1 MTIERVI
8 LAEPRGFCAGVIRA
22 IEAVEMALAQYGPP
36 IYVRRQIVHNLF
48 VVQDLERKG
57 AVFVEEV
64 SDVPAGARVIFSA
77 HGIAPIV
84 RDMARGRELDVID
97 ATCPLVTK
105 VHLEAARYVRD
116 GYTVLLV
123 GHEGH
128 DEIIGTMGEAP
139 DHIML
144 IQDMDDAA
152 VVQPPDSERVAL
164 VTQTTLSVDE
174 TRDIVDALKTRFPTI
189 RMPARSDIC
198 FATQNRQDAVKL
210 LAQETDVV
218 LVLGAENSSNSQ
230 RLREVA
236 ETGQCRAYLIDSL
249 KDLDESWLDGAA
261 SVGITSGAS
270 TPDSL
275 VEEVV
280 AHFIAAGVEDVRT
293 LRALEEN
300 VTFNL
305 PRSWKKRPLGHPPA
319 STLDAQHSAE
329 HGSCAAGSHA
339 SADCAP
345 KGKTQTETP
354 IERVVCASL
363 GVGED
368 WV

>member
-22 IEAVEMALAQYGPP
+22 IEAVELALAKYGPP

-48 VVQDLERKG
+48 VVRDLERKG
-57 AVFVEEV
+57 AIFVEEV
-64 SDVPAGARVIFSA
+64 SDIPAGARVIFSA

-84 RDMARGRELDVID
+84 RGMAQGRELDVID

-105 VHLEAARYVRD
+105 VHVEAVRYVRD
-116 GYTVLLV
+116 GYKVLLV
-123 GHEGH
+123 GHDGH

-139 DHIML
+139 DDIML
-144 IQDMDDAA
+144 VQDLDDAA
-152 VVQPPDSERVAL
+152 SVEVSDPDRVAL

-174 TRDIVDALKTRFPTI
+174 TRDIVDALKARFPNI

-210 LAQETDVV
+210 LALETDVV
-218 LVLGAENSSNSQ
+218 LVLGADNSSNSQ

-236 ETGQCRAYLIDSL
+236 DTGECRAYLIDSL
-249 KDLDESWLDGAA
+249 LDLDESWLEGAR

-275 VEEVV
+275 VEEVI
-280 AHFIAAGVEDVRT
+280 AHFIASGVGDVRT
-293 LRALEEN
+293 LKALEEN

-305 PRSWKKRPLGHPPA
+305 PRELA
-319 STLDAQHSAE
+319 DSAN
-329 HGSCAAGSHA
+329 
-339 SADCAP
+339 
-345 KGKTQTETP
+345 T
-354 IERVVCASL
+354 R
-363 GVGED
+363 
-368 WV
+368 

>member
-1 MTIERVI
+1 MDNSLTIERVI

-22 IEAVEMALAQYGPP
+22 IEAVELALAEYGPP

-48 VVQDLERKG
+48 VVRDLERKG

-64 SDVPAGARVIFSA
+64 SEAPVGARMIFSA

-84 RDMARGRELDVID
+84 REMAKGRELDVID

-105 VHLEAARYVRD
+105 VHVEAVRYVRD
-116 GYTVLLV
+116 GYKVLLV
-123 GHEGH
+123 GHAGH

-139 DHIML
+139 DDIIL
-144 IQDMDDAA
+144 VQDMDD
-152 VVQPPDSERVAL
+152 VGTVSVPDEERVAL

-174 TRDIVDALKTRFPTI
+174 TKDIVDALKTRFPKI

-210 LAQETDVV
+210 LAQEADVV

-236 ETGQCRAYLIDSL
+236 DTGQCRAYLMDSL
-249 KDLDESWLDGAA
+249 VDLDESWLQGAK

-275 VEEVV
+275 VEEVIG
-280 AHFIAAGVEDVRT
+280 HFMAAGVEDVRT
-293 LRALEEN
+293 LKALEEN
-300 VTFNL
+300 VTFLL
-305 PRSWKKRPLGHPPA
+305 PRELTGAR
-319 STLDAQHSAE
+319 
-329 HGSCAAGSHA
+329 AG
-339 SADCAP
+339 
-345 KGKTQTETP
+345 
-354 IERVVCASL
+354 
-363 GVGED
+363 
-368 WV
+368 

>member
-22 IEAVEMALAQYGPP
+22 IEAVELALAEYGPP

-84 RDMARGRELDVID
+84 RELAQGRELDVID

-105 VHLEAARYVRD
+105 VHVEAVRYVRD
-116 GYTVLLV
+116 GYKVLLV
-123 GHEGH
+123 GHAGH
-128 DEIIGTMGEAP
+128 DEIVGTMGEAP
-139 DHIML
+139 DDIIL
-144 IQDMDDAA
+144 VQDMDDAA
-152 VVQPPDSERVAL
+152 TVSVPDDERVAL

-174 TRDIVDALKTRFPTI
+174 TKEIVDALKVRFPKI
-189 RMPARSDIC
+189 RTPARSDIC

-210 LAQETDVV
+210 LAEETDVV

-230 RLREVA
+230 RLKEVA
-236 ETGQCRAYLIDSL
+236 ETGQCRAYLINSL
-249 KDLDESWLDGAA
+249 VDLDESWLEGVS

-275 VEEVV
+275 VEEVI
-280 AHFIAAGVEDVRT
+280 AHFMAAGVGDVRT
-293 LRALEEN
+293 LKALEEN
-300 VTFNL
+300 VTFQL
-305 PRSWKKRPLGHPPA
+305 PPELTRAIA
-319 STLDAQHSAE
+319 S
-329 HGSCAAGSHA
+329 
-339 SADCAP
+339 
-345 KGKTQTETP
+345 
-354 IERVVCASL
+354 
-363 GVGED
+363 
-368 WV
+368 

>member
-1 MTIERVI
+1 MKIERVI

-22 IEAVEMALAQYGPP
+22 IEAVELALANYGPP

-48 VVQDLERKG
+48 VVRDLERKG
-57 AVFVEEV
+57 AIFVEEV
-64 SDVPAGARVIFSA
+64 SDIPAGARVIFSA

-84 RDMARGRELDVID
+84 RGMAQGRELDVID

-105 VHLEAARYVRD
+105 VHVEAVRYVRD
-116 GYTVLLV
+116 GYKVLLV
-123 GHEGH
+123 GHDGH

-139 DHIML
+139 DEIL
-144 IQDMDDAA
+144 LVQDLDDAA
-152 VVQPPDSERVAL
+152 SVEVSDPNRVAL

-174 TRDIVDALKTRFPTI
+174 TRDIVDALKARFPNI

-210 LAQETDVV
+210 LAQEADVV
-218 LVLGAENSSNSQ
+218 LVLGADNSSNSQ

-236 ETGQCRAYLIDSL
+236 DTGECRAYLIDSL
-249 KDLDESWLDGAA
+249 IDLDESWLEGAR

-275 VEEVV
+275 VEEVI
-280 AHFIAAGVEDVRT
+280 AHFIESGVEDVRT
-293 LRALEEN
+293 LKALEEN

-305 PRSWKKRPLGHPPA
+305 PRELADPA
-319 STLDAQHSAE
+319 HS
-329 HGSCAAGSHA
+329 
-339 SADCAP
+339 
-345 KGKTQTETP
+345 
-354 IERVVCASL
+354 R
-363 GVGED
+363 
-368 WV
+368 

>member
-1 MTIERVI
+1 MNIERVI

-22 IEAVEMALAQYGPP
+22 IEAVELAIAEYGPP

-48 VVQDLERKG
+48 VVRDLERKG

-64 SDVPAGARVIFSA
+64 SAVPAGGRVIFSA

-84 RDMARGRELDVID
+84 REMAKGRELDVID

-105 VHLEAARYVRD
+105 VHVEAVRYVRD
-116 GYTVLLV
+116 GYKVLLV
-123 GHEGH
+123 GHAGH

-139 DHIML
+139 NDIIL
-144 IQDMDDAA
+144 VQDMDDVAT
-152 VVQPPDSERVAL
+152 VTVPDEERVAL

-174 TRDIVDALKTRFPTI
+174 TKGIVDALKARFPKI
-189 RMPARSDIC
+189 RTPARSDIC

-210 LAQETDVV
+210 LAEETDVV

-249 KDLDESWLDGAA
+249 QDLDESWLDGAQT
-261 SVGITSGAS
+261 VGITSGAS

-275 VEEVV
+275 VEEVI
-280 AHFIAAGVEDVRT
+280 AHFMASGVEDVRT
-293 LRALEEN
+293 LKALEEN
-300 VTFNL
+300 VTFLL
-305 PRSWKKRPLGHPPA
+305 PREL
-319 STLDAQHSAE
+319 SA
-329 HGSCAAGSHA
+329 ARAG
-339 SADCAP
+339 
-345 KGKTQTETP
+345 
-354 IERVVCASL
+354 
-363 GVGED
+363 
-368 WV
+368 

>member
-22 IEAVEMALAQYGPP
+22 IEAVELALAKYGPP

-48 VVQDLERKG
+48 VVRDLERKG
-57 AVFVEEV
+57 AIFVEEV
-64 SDVPAGARVIFSA
+64 SDIPAGARVIFSA

-84 RDMARGRELDVID
+84 RGMAQGRELDVID

-105 VHLEAARYVRD
+105 VHVEAVRYVRD
-116 GYTVLLV
+116 GYKVLLV
-123 GHEGH
+123 GHDGH

-139 DHIML
+139 DEIL
-144 IQDMDDAA
+144 LVQDLDDAA
-152 VVQPPDSERVAL
+152 SVEISDPDRVAL

-174 TRDIVDALKTRFPTI
+174 TRDIVDALKARFPNI

-210 LAQETDVV
+210 LALETDVV
-218 LVLGAENSSNSQ
+218 LVLGADNSSNSQ

-236 ETGQCRAYLIDSL
+236 DTGECRAYLIDSL
-249 KDLDESWLDGAA
+249 LDLDESWLEGAR

-275 VEEVV
+275 VEEVI
-280 AHFIAAGVEDVRT
+280 AHFIASGVGDVRT
-293 LRALEEN
+293 LKALEEN

-305 PRSWKKRPLGHPPA
+305 PRELA
-319 STLDAQHSAE
+319 DSTNTH
-329 HGSCAAGSHA
+329 
-339 SADCAP
+339 
-345 KGKTQTETP
+345 
-354 IERVVCASL
+354 
-363 GVGED
+363 
-368 WV
+368 

>member
-1 MTIERVI
+1 MAGKFGRGNMDNSLTIERVI

-22 IEAVEMALAQYGPP
+22 IEAVELALAEYGPP

-48 VVQDLERKG
+48 VVRDLERKG

-64 SDVPAGARVIFSA
+64 SEAPVGARMIFSA

-84 RDMARGRELDVID
+84 REMAKGRELDVID

-105 VHLEAARYVRD
+105 VHVEAVRYVRD
-116 GYTVLLV
+116 GYKVLLV
-123 GHEGH
+123 GHAGH

-139 DHIML
+139 DDIIL
-144 IQDMDDAA
+144 VQDMDD
-152 VVQPPDSERVAL
+152 VGTVSVPDEERVAL

-174 TRDIVDALKTRFPTI
+174 TKDIVDALKTRFPKI

-210 LAQETDVV
+210 LAQEADVV

-236 ETGQCRAYLIDSL
+236 DTGQCRAYLMDSL
-249 KDLDESWLDGAA
+249 VDLDESWLQGAK

-275 VEEVV
+275 VEEVI
-280 AHFIAAGVEDVRT
+280 AHFMAAGVEDVRT
-293 LRALEEN
+293 LKALEEN
-300 VTFNL
+300 VTFLL
-305 PRSWKKRPLGHPPA
+305 PRELTGAR
-319 STLDAQHSAE
+319 
-329 HGSCAAGSHA
+329 AG
-339 SADCAP
+339 
-345 KGKTQTETP
+345 
-354 IERVVCASL
+354 
-363 GVGED
+363 
-368 WV
+368 

>member
-22 IEAVEMALAQYGPP
+22 IEAVELALANYGPP

-48 VVQDLERKG
+48 VVRDLERKG
-57 AVFVEEV
+57 AIFVEEA

-84 RDMARGRELDVID
+84 RSMAQGRELDVID

-105 VHLEAARYVRD
+105 VHVEAVRYVRD
-116 GYTVLLV
+116 GYNVLLV
-123 GHEGH
+123 GHAGH

-139 DHIML
+139 DDIL
-144 IQDMDDAA
+144 LVQDINDAA
-152 VVQPPDSERVAL
+152 SIEVPNPDRVAL

-174 TRDIVDALKTRFPTI
+174 TREIVDALKARFPKI

-210 LAQETDVV
+210 LAQEADVV
-218 LVLGAENSSNSQ
+218 LVLGADNSSNSQ
-230 RLREVA
+230 QLREVA
-236 ETGQCRAYLIDSL
+236 NTGECRAYLIDSL
-249 KDLDESWLDGAA
+249 GDLDESWLDDAR

-275 VEEVV
+275 VEEVL

-293 LRALEEN
+293 LKAMEEN
-300 VTFNL
+300 ITFQL
-305 PRSWKKRPLGHPPA
+305 PRELA
-319 STLDAQHSAE
+319 DSTHS
-329 HGSCAAGSHA
+329 
-339 SADCAP
+339 
-345 KGKTQTETP
+345 
-354 IERVVCASL
+354 R
-363 GVGED
+363 
-368 WV
+368 

>member
-1 MTIERVI
+1 MNIERVI

-22 IEAVEMALAQYGPP
+22 IEAVELAIAQYGPP

-48 VVQDLERKG
+48 VVRDLERKG

-64 SDVPAGARVIFSA
+64 SAVPPGGRVIFSA

-84 RDMARGRELDVID
+84 REMAQGRDLDVID

-105 VHLEAARYVRD
+105 VHVEAVRYVRD
-116 GYTVLLV
+116 GYKVLLV
-123 GHEGH
+123 GHAGH

-139 DHIML
+139 DDIIL
-144 IQDMDDAA
+144 VQDMDDVAN
-152 VVQPPDSERVAL
+152 VSVPDEERVAL

-174 TRDIVDALKTRFPTI
+174 TKDIVDALKARFPKI

-210 LAQETDVV
+210 LAEETDVV

-236 ETGQCRAYLIDSL
+236 NTGQCRAYLIDSL
-249 KDLDESWLDGAA
+249 QDLDESWLEGAQ

-275 VEEVV
+275 VEEVI
-280 AHFIAAGVEDVRT
+280 AHFMASGVEDVRT
-293 LRALEEN
+293 LKALEEN
-300 VTFNL
+300 VTFLL
-305 PRSWKKRPLGHPPA
+305 PR
-319 STLDAQHSAE
+319 E
-329 HGSCAAGSHA
+329 IAGA
-339 SADCAP
+339 RA
-345 KGKTQTETP
+345 G
-354 IERVVCASL
+354 
-363 GVGED
+363 
-368 WV
+368 

>member
-1 MTIERVI
+1 MYYWSSYKFVAGETSNPLTIERVI

-22 IEAVEMALAQYGPP
+22 IEAVELAIAQYGPP
-36 IYVRRQIVHNLF
+36 VYVRRQIVHNLF
-48 VVQDLERKG
+48 VVRDLERKG

-64 SDVPAGARVIFSA
+64 SAVPAGGRIIFSA

-84 RDMARGRELDVID
+84 REMARGRELDVID

-105 VHLEAARYVRD
+105 VHVEAVRYVRD
-116 GYTVLLV
+116 GYKVLLV
-123 GHEGH
+123 GHAGH

-139 DHIML
+139 DDIIL
-144 IQDMDDAA
+144 VQDMDDAA
-152 VVQPPDSERVAL
+152 AVTVPDEEHVAL

-174 TRDIVDALKTRFPTI
+174 TKGIVDALKARFPKI

-210 LAQETDVV
+210 LAEETDVI

-236 ETGQCRAYLIDSL
+236 DTGQCRAYLMDSL
-249 KDLDESWLDGAA
+249 EDLDESWLEGVQ

-275 VEEVV
+275 VEEVI
-280 AHFIAAGVEDVRT
+280 AHFMASGVEDVRT
-293 LRALEEN
+293 LKALEEN
-300 VTFNL
+300 VTFLL
-305 PRSWKKRPLGHPPA
+305 PRELSEAAA
-319 STLDAQHSAE
+319 S
-329 HGSCAAGSHA
+329 G
-339 SADCAP
+339 
-345 KGKTQTETP
+345 
-354 IERVVCASL
+354 
-363 GVGED
+363 
-368 WV
+368 

>member
-22 IEAVEMALAQYGPP
+22 IEAVELALANYGPP

-48 VVQDLERKG
+48 VVRDLERKG
-57 AVFVEEV
+57 AVFVDEV
-64 SDVPAGARVIFSA
+64 SGVPAGGRVIFSA

-84 RDMARGRELDVID
+84 RELAQSRELDVID

-105 VHLEAARYVRD
+105 VHVEAVRYVRD
-116 GYTVLLV
+116 GYKVLLV
-123 GHEGH
+123 GHAGH

-139 DHIML
+139 DDIIL
-144 IQDMDDAA
+144 VQDMDDAA
-152 VVQPPDSERVAL
+152 AVSVPDEERVAL

-174 TRDIVDALKTRFPTI
+174 TKDIVDALKARFPRI
-189 RMPARSDIC
+189 RMPTRSDIC

-210 LAQETDVV
+210 LAEETDVV

-236 ETGQCRAYLIDSL
+236 DTGQCRAYLLDSVG
-249 KDLDESWLDGAA
+249 DLDESWLEGAR

-275 VEEVV
+275 VEEVI
-280 AHFIAAGVEDVRT
+280 AHFIASGVEDVRT
-293 LRALEEN
+293 LKALEEN
-300 VTFNL
+300 VTFLL
-305 PRSWKKRPLGHPPA
+305 PREL
-319 STLDAQHSAE
+319 T
-329 HGSCAAGSHA
+329 AAKS
-339 SADCAP
+339 S
-345 KGKTQTETP
+345 
-354 IERVVCASL
+354 
-363 GVGED
+363 
-368 WV
+368 

>member
-1 MTIERVI
+1 MDKSLSIERVI

-22 IEAVEMALAQYGPP
+22 IEAVELALAEYGPP

-48 VVQDLERKG
+48 VVRDLERKG

-64 SDVPAGARVIFSA
+64 SEAPVGARMIFSA

-84 RDMARGRELDVID
+84 REMAQGRELDVID

-105 VHLEAARYVRD
+105 VHVEAVRYVRD
-116 GYTVLLV
+116 GYKVLLV
-123 GHEGH
+123 GHAGH

-139 DHIML
+139 DDIIL
-144 IQDMDDAA
+144 VQDMDDVAT
-152 VVQPPDSERVAL
+152 VSVPDEERVAL

-174 TRDIVDALKTRFPTI
+174 TKDIVDALKMRFPKI

-210 LAQETDVV
+210 LAQEADVV

-236 ETGQCRAYLIDSL
+236 DTGQCRAYLMDSL
-249 KDLDESWLDGAA
+249 VDLDESWLQGAQ

-275 VEEVV
+275 VEEVI
-280 AHFIAAGVEDVRT
+280 AHFMAAGVEDVRT
-293 LRALEEN
+293 LKALEEN
-300 VTFNL
+300 VTFLL
-305 PRSWKKRPLGHPPA
+305 PRELTGARA
-319 STLDAQHSAE
+319 S
-329 HGSCAAGSHA
+329 
-339 SADCAP
+339 
-345 KGKTQTETP
+345 
-354 IERVVCASL
+354 
-363 GVGED
+363 
-368 WV
+368 

>member
-22 IEAVEMALAQYGPP
+22 IEAVELALAKYGPP

-48 VVQDLERKG
+48 VVRDLERKG
-57 AVFVEEV
+57 AIFVEEV
-64 SDVPAGARVIFSA
+64 SDIPAGARVIFSA

-84 RDMARGRELDVID
+84 RGMAQGRELDVID

-105 VHLEAARYVRD
+105 VHVEAVRYVRD
-116 GYTVLLV
+116 GYKVLLV
-123 GHEGH
+123 GHDGH

-139 DHIML
+139 DEIL
-144 IQDMDDAA
+144 LVQDLDDAA
-152 VVQPPDSERVAL
+152 SVEISDPDRVAL

-174 TRDIVDALKTRFPTI
+174 TRDIVDAPKARFPNI

-210 LAQETDVV
+210 LALETDVV
-218 LVLGAENSSNSQ
+218 LVLGADNSSNSQ

-236 ETGQCRAYLIDSL
+236 DTGECRAYLIDSL
-249 KDLDESWLDGAA
+249 LDLDESWLEGAR

-275 VEEVV
+275 VEEVI
-280 AHFIAAGVEDVRT
+280 AHFIASGVGDVRT
-293 LRALEEN
+293 LKALEEN

-305 PRSWKKRPLGHPPA
+305 PRELA
-319 STLDAQHSAE
+319 DSTNTH
-329 HGSCAAGSHA
+329 
-339 SADCAP
+339 
-345 KGKTQTETP
+345 
-354 IERVVCASL
+354 
-363 GVGED
+363 
-368 WV
+368 

>member
-1 MTIERVI
+1 MTIERVV

-22 IEAVEMALAQYGPP
+22 IEAVELALAEYGPP

-48 VVQDLERKG
+48 VVRDLERKG

-64 SDVPAGARVIFSA
+64 SAVPAGGRVIFSA

-84 RDMARGRELDVID
+84 REMARGRELDVID

-105 VHLEAARYVRD
+105 VHVEAVRYVRD
-116 GYTVLLV
+116 GYKVLLV
-123 GHEGH
+123 GHAGH

-139 DHIML
+139 DDIIL
-144 IQDMDDAA
+144 VQDMDDAA
-152 VVQPPDSERVAL
+152 AVSVPDEERVAL

-174 TRDIVDALKTRFPTI
+174 TRGIVDALKERFPGI
-189 RMPARSDIC
+189 RTPARSDIC

-236 ETGQCRAYLIDSL
+236 DTGQCRAYLLDSVG
-249 KDLDESWLDGAA
+249 DLDESWLEGAR

-275 VEEVV
+275 VEEVI
-280 AHFIAAGVEDVRT
+280 AHFIASGVEDVRT
-293 LRALEEN
+293 LKALEEN
-300 VTFNL
+300 VTFLL
-305 PRSWKKRPLGHPPA
+305 PREL
-319 STLDAQHSAE
+319 T
-329 HGSCAAGSHA
+329 AAKS
-339 SADCAP
+339 S
-345 KGKTQTETP
+345 
-354 IERVVCASL
+354 
-363 GVGED
+363 
-368 WV
+368 

>member
-1 MTIERVI
+1 MDNSLTIERVI

-22 IEAVEMALAQYGPP
+22 IEAVELALAEYGPP

-48 VVQDLERKG
+48 VVRDLERKG

-64 SDVPAGARVIFSA
+64 SEAPVGARMIFSA

-84 RDMARGRELDVID
+84 REMAKGRELDVID

-105 VHLEAARYVRD
+105 VHVEAVRYVRD
-116 GYTVLLV
+116 GYKVLLV
-123 GHEGH
+123 GHAGH

-139 DHIML
+139 DDIIL
-144 IQDMDDAA
+144 VQDMDDAA
-152 VVQPPDSERVAL
+152 TVSVPDEERVAL

-174 TRDIVDALKTRFPTI
+174 TKDIVDALKMRFPKI

-210 LAQETDVV
+210 LAQEADVV

-236 ETGQCRAYLIDSL
+236 DTGQCRAYLMDSL
-249 KDLDESWLDGAA
+249 VDLDESWLEGAQ

-275 VEEVV
+275 VEEVI
-280 AHFIAAGVEDVRT
+280 AHFMAAGVEDVRT
-293 LRALEEN
+293 LKALEEN
-300 VTFNL
+300 VTFLL
-305 PRSWKKRPLGHPPA
+305 PRELTGARA
-319 STLDAQHSAE
+319 S
-329 HGSCAAGSHA
+329 
-339 SADCAP
+339 
-345 KGKTQTETP
+345 
-354 IERVVCASL
+354 
-363 GVGED
+363 
-368 WV
+368 

>member
-22 IEAVEMALAQYGPP
+22 IEAVELALAKYGPP

-48 VVQDLERKG
+48 VVRDLERKG
-57 AVFVEEV
+57 AIFVEEV
-64 SDVPAGARVIFSA
+64 SDIPAGARVIFSA

-84 RDMARGRELDVID
+84 RGMAQGRELDVID

-105 VHLEAARYVRD
+105 VHVEAVRYVRD
-116 GYTVLLV
+116 GYKVLLV
-123 GHEGH
+123 GHDGH

-139 DHIML
+139 DEIL
-144 IQDMDDAA
+144 LVQDLDDAA
-152 VVQPPDSERVAL
+152 SVEVSDPDRVAL

-174 TRDIVDALKTRFPTI
+174 TRDIVDALKARFPNI

-210 LAQETDVV
+210 LALETDVV
-218 LVLGAENSSNSQ
+218 LVLGADNSSNSQ

-236 ETGQCRAYLIDSL
+236 DTGECRAYLIDSL
-249 KDLDESWLDGAA
+249 LDLDESWLEGAR

-275 VEEVV
+275 VEEVI
-280 AHFIAAGVEDVRT
+280 AHFIASGVGDVRT
-293 LRALEEN
+293 LKALEEN

-305 PRSWKKRPLGHPPA
+305 PRELA
-319 STLDAQHSAE
+319 DSAN
-329 HGSCAAGSHA
+329 S
-339 SADCAP
+339 
-345 KGKTQTETP
+345 
-354 IERVVCASL
+354 R
-363 GVGED
+363 
-368 WV
+368 

>member
-22 IEAVEMALAQYGPP
+22 IEAVELALAKYGPP

-48 VVQDLERKG
+48 VVRDLERKG
-57 AVFVEEV
+57 AIFVEEV
-64 SDVPAGARVIFSA
+64 SDIPAGARVIFSA

-84 RDMARGRELDVID
+84 RGMAQGRELDVID

-105 VHLEAARYVRD
+105 VHVEAVRYVRD
-116 GYTVLLV
+116 GYKVLLV
-123 GHEGH
+123 GHDGH

-139 DHIML
+139 DDIML
-144 IQDMDDAA
+144 VQDLDDAA
-152 VVQPPDSERVAL
+152 SVEISDPDRVAL

-174 TRDIVDALKTRFPTI
+174 TRDIVDALKARFPNI

-210 LAQETDVV
+210 LALETDVV
-218 LVLGAENSSNSQ
+218 LVLGADNSSNSQ

-236 ETGQCRAYLIDSL
+236 DTGECRAYLIDSL
-249 KDLDESWLDGAA
+249 LDLDESWLEGAR

-275 VEEVV
+275 VEEVI
-280 AHFIAAGVEDVRT
+280 AHFIASGVGDVRT
-293 LRALEEN
+293 LKALEEN

-305 PRSWKKRPLGHPPA
+305 PRELADSANTRTRPFHPHFRPP
-319 STLDAQHSAE
+319 SPSITVF
-329 HGSCAAGSHA
+329 
-339 SADCAP
+339 
-345 KGKTQTETP
+345 TP
-354 IERVVCASL
+354 PRIPPT
-363 GVGED
+363 
-368 WV
+368 

>member
-22 IEAVEMALAQYGPP
+22 IEAVELALAKYGPP

-48 VVQDLERKG
+48 VVRDLERKG
-57 AVFVEEV
+57 AIFVEEV
-64 SDVPAGARVIFSA
+64 SDIPAGARVIFSA

-84 RDMARGRELDVID
+84 RGMAQGRELDVID

-105 VHLEAARYVRD
+105 VHVEAVRYVRD
-116 GYTVLLV
+116 GYKVLLV
-123 GHEGH
+123 GHDGH

-139 DHIML
+139 DDIL
-144 IQDMDDAA
+144 LVQDLDDAA
-152 VVQPPDSERVAL
+152 SVEISDPNRVAL

-174 TRDIVDALKTRFPTI
+174 TRDIVDALKARFPNI

-210 LAQETDVV
+210 LALETDIV
-218 LVLGAENSSNSQ
+218 LVLGADNSSNSQ

-236 ETGQCRAYLIDSL
+236 DTGECRAYLIDSL
-249 KDLDESWLDGAA
+249 LDLDESWLEGAR

-275 VEEVV
+275 VEEVI
-280 AHFIAAGVEDVRT
+280 AHFIASGVGDVRT
-293 LRALEEN
+293 LKALEEN

-305 PRSWKKRPLGHPPA
+305 PRELA
-319 STLDAQHSAE
+319 DSAN
-329 HGSCAAGSHA
+329 
-339 SADCAP
+339 
-345 KGKTQTETP
+345 T
-354 IERVVCASL
+354 R
-363 GVGED
+363 
-368 WV
+368 

>member
-1 MTIERVI
+1 MNIERVI

-22 IEAVEMALAQYGPP
+22 IEAVELALAQYGPP

-48 VVQDLERKG
+48 VVRDLERKG

-64 SDVPAGARVIFSA
+64 SAVPAGGRVIFSA

-84 RDMARGRELDVID
+84 REMAQGRDLDVID

-105 VHLEAARYVRD
+105 VHVEAVRYVRD
-116 GYTVLLV
+116 GYKVLLV
-123 GHEGH
+123 GHAGH

-139 DHIML
+139 DDIIL
-144 IQDMDDAA
+144 VQDMDDVAT
-152 VVQPPDSERVAL
+152 VSVPDEERVAL

-174 TRDIVDALKTRFPTI
+174 TKDIVDALKARFPKI

-210 LAQETDVV
+210 LAEETDVV

-236 ETGQCRAYLIDSL
+236 NTGQCRAYLLDSL
-249 KDLDESWLDGAA
+249 QDLDESWLEGAQ

-275 VEEVV
+275 VEEVI
-280 AHFIAAGVEDVRT
+280 AHFMASGVEDVRT
-293 LRALEEN
+293 LKALEEN
-300 VTFNL
+300 VTFLL
-305 PRSWKKRPLGHPPA
+305 PREL
-319 STLDAQHSAE
+319 
-329 HGSCAAGSHA
+329 AGTRA
-339 SADCAP
+339 
-345 KGKTQTETP
+345 G
-354 IERVVCASL
+354 
-363 GVGED
+363 
-368 WV
+368 

>member
-22 IEAVEMALAQYGPP
+22 IEAVELALAKYGPP

-48 VVQDLERKG
+48 VVRDLERKG
-57 AVFVEEV
+57 AIFVEEV
-64 SDVPAGARVIFSA
+64 SDIPAGARVIFSA

-84 RDMARGRELDVID
+84 RGMAQGRELDVID

-105 VHLEAARYVRD
+105 VHVEAVRYVRD
-116 GYTVLLV
+116 GYKVLLV
-123 GHEGH
+123 GHDGH

-139 DHIML
+139 DDIL
-144 IQDMDDAA
+144 LVQDLDDAA
-152 VVQPPDSERVAL
+152 SVEISDPDRVAL

-174 TRDIVDALKTRFPTI
+174 TRDIVDALKARFPNI

-210 LAQETDVV
+210 LALETDVV
-218 LVLGAENSSNSQ
+218 LVLGADNSSNSQ

-236 ETGQCRAYLIDSL
+236 DTGECRAYLIDSL
-249 KDLDESWLDGAA
+249 LDLDESWLEGAR

-275 VEEVV
+275 VEEVI
-280 AHFIAAGVEDVRT
+280 AHFIASGVGDVRT
-293 LRALEEN
+293 LKALEEN

-305 PRSWKKRPLGHPPA
+305 PRELA
-319 STLDAQHSAE
+319 DSAN
-329 HGSCAAGSHA
+329 
-339 SADCAP
+339 
-345 KGKTQTETP
+345 T
-354 IERVVCASL
+354 R
-363 GVGED
+363 
-368 WV
+368 

>member
-1 MTIERVI
+1 MNNSSTIERVI

-22 IEAVEMALAQYGPP
+22 IEAVELALAEYGPP

-48 VVQDLERKG
+48 VVRDLERKG

-64 SDVPAGARVIFSA
+64 SEAPVGARMIFSA

-84 RDMARGRELDVID
+84 REMAKGRELDVID

-105 VHLEAARYVRD
+105 VHVEAVRYVRD
-116 GYTVLLV
+116 GYKVLLV
-123 GHEGH
+123 GHAGH

-139 DHIML
+139 DDIIL
-144 IQDMDDAA
+144 VQDMDDAA
-152 VVQPPDSERVAL
+152 TVSVPDEERVAL

-174 TRDIVDALKTRFPTI
+174 TKDIVDALKIRFPKI

-210 LAQETDVV
+210 LAQEADVV

-236 ETGQCRAYLIDSL
+236 DTGQCRAYLMDSL
-249 KDLDESWLDGAA
+249 VDLDESWLEGAQ

-275 VEEVV
+275 VEEVI
-280 AHFIAAGVEDVRT
+280 AHFMAAGVEDVRT
-293 LRALEEN
+293 LKALEEN
-300 VTFNL
+300 VTFQL
-305 PRSWKKRPLGHPPA
+305 PREFTGARA
-319 STLDAQHSAE
+319 S
-329 HGSCAAGSHA
+329 
-339 SADCAP
+339 
-345 KGKTQTETP
+345 
-354 IERVVCASL
+354 
-363 GVGED
+363 
-368 WV
+368 

>member
-1 MTIERVI
+1 MLKAVETTSSVGREGAVTIERVI

-22 IEAVEMALAQYGPP
+22 IEAVELALAEYGPP

-84 RDMARGRELDVID
+84 RELAQGRELDVID

-105 VHLEAARYVRD
+105 VHVEAVRYVRD
-116 GYTVLLV
+116 GYKVLLV
-123 GHEGH
+123 GHAGH
-128 DEIIGTMGEAP
+128 DEIVGTMGEAP
-139 DHIML
+139 DDIIL
-144 IQDMDDAA
+144 VQDMDDAA
-152 VVQPPDSERVAL
+152 AVSVPDEERVAL

-174 TRDIVDALKTRFPTI
+174 TKDIIDALKSRFPKI

-210 LAQETDVV
+210 LAEETDVV

-230 RLREVA
+230 RLKEVA
-236 ETGQCRAYLIDSL
+236 ETGQCRAYLINSL
-249 KDLDESWLDGAA
+249 VDLDESWLEDAV

-275 VEEVV
+275 VEEVI
-280 AHFIAAGVEDVRT
+280 AHFMAAGVGDVRT
-293 LRALEEN
+293 LKALEEN
-300 VTFNL
+300 VTFQL
-305 PRSWKKRPLGHPPA
+305 PPELTRAIA
-319 STLDAQHSAE
+319 S
-329 HGSCAAGSHA
+329 
-339 SADCAP
+339 
-345 KGKTQTETP
+345 
-354 IERVVCASL
+354 
-363 GVGED
+363 
-368 WV
+368 

>member
-22 IEAVEMALAQYGPP
+22 IEAVELALAKYGPP

-48 VVQDLERKG
+48 VVRDLERKG
-57 AVFVEEV
+57 AIFVEEV
-64 SDVPAGARVIFSA
+64 SDIPAGARVIFSA

-84 RDMARGRELDVID
+84 RGMAQGRELDVID

-105 VHLEAARYVRD
+105 VHVEAVRYVRD
-116 GYTVLLV
+116 GYKVLLV
-123 GHEGH
+123 GHDGH

-139 DHIML
+139 DDIML
-144 IQDMDDAA
+144 VQDLDDAA
-152 VVQPPDSERVAL
+152 SVEVSDPDRVAL

-174 TRDIVDALKTRFPTI
+174 TRDIVDALKARFPNI

-210 LAQETDVV
+210 LALETDVV
-218 LVLGAENSSNSQ
+218 LVLGADNSSNSQ

-236 ETGQCRAYLIDSL
+236 DTGECRAYLIDSL
-249 KDLDESWLDGAA
+249 LDLDESWLEGAR

-275 VEEVV
+275 VEEVI
-280 AHFIAAGVEDVRT
+280 AHFIASGVGDVRT
-293 LRALEEN
+293 LKALEEN

-305 PRSWKKRPLGHPPA
+305 PRELA
-319 STLDAQHSAE
+319 DSTN
-329 HGSCAAGSHA
+329 
-339 SADCAP
+339 
-345 KGKTQTETP
+345 T
-354 IERVVCASL
+354 R
-363 GVGED
+363 
-368 WV
+368 